1 MQQHEA
7 DQLAKYVRNHNRNLI
22 NVAAIR
28 TATRSRVWTVEAYEV
43 VTTDEGKQ
51 HARVT
56 FDTRDQFTASKYFD
70 AVAPLRMD
78 SRIADHMEATA
89 LQQFNSKVGE
99 VVARLRSLAD
109 QVEAHGRDLD
119 EGDRN
124 TADVIARRIIHDLM
138 WAVPNMSIEDLPRM
152 AQTLIDNRNTARD
165 ACDALLTAELRADQQ
180 PTQTT

>member
-7 DQLAKYVRNHNRNLI
+7 DQLAKFMRAHNRQCGLVNI
-22 NVAAIR
+22 ASIR
-28 TATRSRVWTVEAYEV
+28 TATRSRVWTVEAYEI

-56 FDTRDQFTASKYFD
+56 FDGRDAFTASKHYD
-70 AVAPLRMD
+70 ATAPLRMD
-78 SRIADHMEATA
+78 SRIADHQEAIA

-109 QVEAHGRDLD
+109 AVEAHGHDLD
-119 EGDRN
+119 EGERN

-152 AQTLIDNRNTARD
+152 AQTLIDNRATART
-165 ACDALLTAELRADQQ
+165 ACDALLAAEQQ
-180 PTQTT
+180 PTITT